1 MPRTASRP
9 KLDDQLCFTLYSASM
24 AVGRAYKPLL
34 DTLGITYPQYLVLC
48 TLWERDGL
56 SIGGIADTLALES
69 STITPLIR
77 RLVAAGFV
85 VRRRNERDDRQVL
98 ISLTD
103 AGREMQERC
112 ACLGETLVAA
122 SGLSVERLLDV
133 AREVRAVRNAVVK
146 HGDERGA
153 RVTAASEN
161 RP

>member
-34 DTLGITYPQYLVLC
+34 DTLGITYPQYLVLS

-85 VRRRNERDDRQVL
+85 VRRRSERDDRQVL

-112 ACLGETLVAA
+112 ACLGETLVEA

-133 AREVRAVRNAVVK
+133 AREVRA
-146 HGDERGA
+146 GPERRRQA
-153 RVTAASEN
+153 RRRAGGESH
-161 RP
+161 RGQ